1 MIVVKIMLNGEMRRF
16 RIEENASFEQFY
28 VLLKNL
34 FCKENLDLY
43 HIQYVDSDGDNV
55 TVSCTMELEEAILQA
70 KQISPSSPIL
80 RLSLTNRVPVNKDTP
95 DSTVQ
100 VTVEYSPSRQR
111 GSPFDLKIEETATS
125 LLETQII
132 PTDLTNH
139 ISIGGTPNEPL
150 IFTEE
155 TSKEISNERLITLS
169 EETFSNCIQQSDQMV
184 QLVSN
189 YSKFSVSEDF
199 QLAEINKASKN
210 IEDYCSE
217 LSEKTF
223 MKCMATSLES
233 VPLSSE
239 YGNDL
244 CSNFSDASEVTFH
257 ECSRAS
263 DQIALG
269 VLPLYE
275 EIIGLC
281 TRTSTECAKEIL
293 NLKEDDYNSLE
304 GLDKLQNSLIEST
317 VQSSLLVSDSI
328 LSSILAI

>member
-1 MIVVKIMLNGEMRRF
+1 MLNGEMRRF
-16 RIEENASFEQFY
+16 RIDENASFEHFY

-80 RLSLTNRVPVNKDTP
+80 RLSLKNRVPAKEDTP
-95 DSTVQ
+95 ESTVQ

-125 LLETQII
+125 YLETQII
-132 PTDLTNH
+132 PTHLTNH
-139 ISIGGTPNEPL
+139 ISISGTPEPL
-150 IFTEE
+150 IFTQE
-155 TSKEISNERLITLS
+155 TLNEISDERLILLS
-169 EETFSNCIQQSDQMV
+169 EETVSNCIQQSDQMV

-210 IEDYCSE
+210 IGEYCSE

-239 YGNDL
+239 YGHDL
-244 CSNFSDASEVTFH
+244 CSNFSDASEVTFY

-263 DQIALG
+263 DQIALD

-281 TRTSTECAKEIL
+281 TRTSTECVKEIL
-293 NLKEDDYNSLE
+293 NLKEDDYNSLA

>member
-1 MIVVKIMLNGEMRRF
+1 MRRF
-16 RIEENASFEQFY
+16 RIEENASFEHFY

-43 HIQYVDSDGDNV
+43 HIKYVDSDGDSV
-55 TVSCTMELEEAILQA
+55 TVSCTLELEEAIIQA
-70 KQISPSSPIL
+70 KQASPDNPIL
-80 RLSLTNRVPVNKDTP
+80 RLSLMNREMKNEDTP

-111 GSPFDLKIEETATS
+111 GSPFDLKIES
-125 LLETQII
+125 S
-132 PTDLTNH
+132 PVDLTAVTSN
-139 ISIGGTPNEPL
+139 ILIGTQNE
-150 IFTEE
+150 
-155 TSKEISNERLITLS
+155 SKETKNEISDKRLIILS
-169 EETFSNCIQQSDQMV
+169 EETVNNCLEQSDQMV

-189 YSKFSVSEDF
+189 FSKFSVSEGF
-199 QLAEINKASKN
+199 QLAEIDKASKN
-210 IEDYCSE
+210 IGDYCSE

-223 MKCMATSLES
+223 LMCMATTLES
-233 VPLSSE
+233 VPLSSI
-239 YGNDL
+239 YGHDL
-244 CSNFSDASEVTFH
+244 CTNFSDASEVTFK
-257 ECSRAS
+257 ECSKAS
-263 DQIALG
+263 DQIASD